1 MKCVQKNKRSF
12 YINRDGLPDCKRM
25 FLILLL
31 MMTSSISLFAQKQ
44 IKGIVKEQGG
54 GILPGVTLQI
64 KNTKNVFRT
73 DSLGRFSVSASS
85 DAVLVFSYVGFTTQE
100 IRVGDQSQLTV
111 ILMPSESNQLE
122 QVVVVGYGKQKMP
135 TVTGSVSVIA
145 GKDLVQTPVANVTN
159 MLVGTVPG
167 LSGLQSSGEPGQNA
181 TSIRI
186 RGTATL
192 NGSNALVVIDGIQ
205 QPAEN
210 PFMMLNAID
219 ANDIENISILKDASA
234 TAVYGIRGAN
244 GVIIVTTKRGK
255 IGKPTFNFSASQG
268 FTRPTSLM
276 PLSNSYDFVSARNES
291 IKREIAGGVTVN
303 SNLLFSDD
311 ELWKFKN
318 NRDYTPAQVDA
329 MTNLT
334 AAQREALKNSPAL
347 YYTSQDFY
355 KALFSATGLQKQ
367 SNISVSGGTEK
378 LRYSSSV
385 GYFDQ
390 TGILGYTKFAGA
402 DVGSKQTR
410 YNFRNNLDIN
420 IVKNLQL
427 SFNLS
432 GQFIRNKFANPKDD
446 VGADVDPGNLAARY
460 RGLMQRIYQTPFISP
475 GIVDGK
481 MVLYFVG
488 DDLSATNPVGGKR
501 GGNAGRPTQTWDP
514 LNVVGKG
521 YGLAFGTNIS
531 TQAVLKHTMD
541 YLTKGLSS
549 HFTVA
554 YDDSYTKG
562 FNVFQSIPTYIAYRD
577 PVNPNNINYIG
588 GTVGTN
594 YSYEDYKYLSGWRKT
609 YFEGGFDYARSFGS
623 HYVTALILG
632 NAQKYVDR
640 DLPFNTPSGLMGLVG
655 RATYNFK
662 ERYLLEGSVGY
673 NGTENFAPGKR
684 FGFFPAVAAGW
695 IISNEPFFKQNK
707 WISFAKLRGSYGE
720 VGNDQISSDG
730 RARRYLYLDNSW
742 TLNGGGQYYFGNTD
756 GSSTNPAIPG
766 AAESSLGNP
775 LVTWERAKKM
785 NLQLDLNFLSNRLSF
800 SGAYFSEK
808 RNNILVIP
816 GIIPATFGVSGTP
829 VSNSGKVSNKGIELE
844 LGWNDKI
851 TQAFTYFVKGSF
863 SYARNKIDYMAEA
876 PFPYPWMDQTG
887 FMIGQPKG
895 LIADGF
901 YNTKE
906 ELANRPLYQAKTE
919 LGDLRYRDINGD
931 GVINDQDR
939 VPIGYPSF
947 PLIQYNWRVG
957 FSYKGFDVSA
967 LFIGT
972 AKGSYNTL
980 NTVYANGALIQ
991 AATQG
996 RWTQEKYNNGEKIT
1010 YPAFNDIGKPSA
1022 ASAGELST
1030 FWLQSTDF
1038 VRLKNA
1044 SIAYTFKSEH
1054 LQRRLGITGITLT
1067 ATGNNL
1073 LTWTKLL
1080 KGIDPE
1086 SANANGPYIFPLT
1099 KTYNLGLNV
1108 SF

>member
-1 MKCVQKNKRSF
+1 MKCVQKNKKSF

-111 ILMPSESNQLE
+111 ILAPSESNQLE

-255 IGKPTFNFSASQG
+255 IGKPTFNFSVSQG

-385 GYFDQ
+385 
-390 TGILGYTKFAGA
+390 
-402 DVGSKQTR
+402 
-410 YNFRNNLDIN
+410 
-420 IVKNLQL
+420 
-427 SFNLS
+427 
-432 GQFIRNKFANPKDD
+432 
-446 VGADVDPGNLAARY
+446 
-460 RGLMQRIYQTPFISP
+460 
-475 GIVDGK
+475 
-481 MVLYFVG
+481 
-488 DDLSATNPVGGKR
+488 
-501 GGNAGRPTQTWDP
+501 
-514 LNVVGKG
+514 
-521 YGLAFGTNIS
+521 
-531 TQAVLKHTMD
+531 
-541 YLTKGLSS
+541 
-549 HFTVA
+549 
-554 YDDSYTKG
+554 
-562 FNVFQSIPTYIAYRD
+562 
-577 PVNPNNINYIG
+577 
-588 GTVGTN
+588 
-594 YSYEDYKYLSGWRKT
+594 
-609 YFEGGFDYARSFGS
+609 
-623 HYVTALILG
+623 
-632 NAQKYVDR
+632 
-640 DLPFNTPSGLMGLVG
+640 
-655 RATYNFK
+655 
-662 ERYLLEGSVGY
+662 
-673 NGTENFAPGKR
+673 
-684 FGFFPAVAAGW
+684 
-695 IISNEPFFKQNK
+695 
-707 WISFAKLRGSYGE
+707 
-720 VGNDQISSDG
+720 
-730 RARRYLYLDNSW
+730 
-742 TLNGGGQYYFGNTD
+742 
-756 GSSTNPAIPG
+756 
-766 AAESSLGNP
+766 
-775 LVTWERAKKM
+775 
-785 NLQLDLNFLSNRLSF
+785 
-800 SGAYFSEK
+800 
-808 RNNILVIP
+808 
-816 GIIPATFGVSGTP
+816 
-829 VSNSGKVSNKGIELE
+829 
-844 LGWNDKI
+844 
-851 TQAFTYFVKGSF
+851 
-863 SYARNKIDYMAEA
+863 
-876 PFPYPWMDQTG
+876 
-887 FMIGQPKG
+887 
-895 LIADGF
+895 
-901 YNTKE
+901 
-906 ELANRPLYQAKTE
+906 
-919 LGDLRYRDINGD
+919 
-931 GVINDQDR
+931 
-939 VPIGYPSF
+939 
-947 PLIQYNWRVG
+947 
-957 FSYKGFDVSA
+957 
-967 LFIGT
+967 
-972 AKGSYNTL
+972 
-980 NTVYANGALIQ
+980 
-991 AATQG
+991 
-996 RWTQEKYNNGEKIT
+996 
-1010 YPAFNDIGKPSA
+1010 
-1022 ASAGELST
+1022 
-1030 FWLQSTDF
+1030 
-1038 VRLKNA
+1038 
-1044 SIAYTFKSEH
+1044 
-1054 LQRRLGITGITLT
+1054 
-1067 ATGNNL
+1067 
-1073 LTWTKLL
+1073 
-1080 KGIDPE
+1080 
-1086 SANANGPYIFPLT
+1086 
-1099 KTYNLGLNV
+1099 
-1108 SF
+1108 